1 MKIYTILNFLLD
13 RNLIGKKKNEI
24 YDFLSKIMKKISRAK
39 YFIIV
44 YPYYSLK
51 TYLRNINHMIKP
63 SRQKYGQKIIYYI
76 LRNTNFILLNALC
89 MFYGNMNHVI
99 KRTSFVVFHTNDV
112 TVKFATLSFEKVIIS
127 SNEYR

>member
-1 MKIYTILNFLLD
+1 
-13 RNLIGKKKNEI
+13 
-24 YDFLSKIMKKISRAK
+24 
-39 YFIIV
+39 
-44 YPYYSLK
+44 
-51 TYLRNINHMIKP
+51 MIKP